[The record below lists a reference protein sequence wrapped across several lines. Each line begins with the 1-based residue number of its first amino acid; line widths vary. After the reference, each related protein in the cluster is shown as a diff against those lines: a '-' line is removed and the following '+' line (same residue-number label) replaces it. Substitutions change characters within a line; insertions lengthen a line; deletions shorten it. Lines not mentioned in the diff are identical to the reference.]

1 MKYFLRGK
9 KKIIISL
16 LFGVMFISC
25 SDQKQTSSE
34 NSKNK
39 ELIDS
44 LAIEKSEKSIEVK
57 ELNSELDSL
66 KKLRDSLK
74 TNSK

>member
-1 MKYFLRGK
+1 MKAFLQWK
-9 KKIIISL
+9 TKIIFSL
-16 LFGVMFISC
+16 LLGLFLFSC

-39 ELIDS
+39 ELVDS
-44 LAIEKSEKSIEVK
+44 LAIEKREKSIEVK

-66 KKLRDSLK
+66 KKFRDSLK